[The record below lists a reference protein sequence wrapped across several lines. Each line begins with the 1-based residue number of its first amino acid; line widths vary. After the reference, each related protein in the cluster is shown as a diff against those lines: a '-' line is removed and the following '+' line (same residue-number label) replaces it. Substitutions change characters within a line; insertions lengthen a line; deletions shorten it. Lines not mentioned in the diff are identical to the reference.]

1 MWGGALYKTLTSKVV
16 DILQLQVYNNGYIS
30 VGSGTTGGFTPRPFP
45 RSGRIIAPYWADVD
59 TRSGSGRVF
68 YRETTSTSLRLR
80 AAAQV
85 RRIYHTSF
93 FPTHLIIATW
103 SGVGYYRRHTDKV
116 CSPQLLWCKAPLEFA
131 MLTSSLLFFLPSTAQ
146 YLPVCDRL

>member
-1 MWGGALYKTLTSKVV
+1 VISPNDDSFRTLRLRRSIEFYGRRYSSV
-16 DILQLQVYNNGYIS
+16 IVYNNGYIS

-68 YRETTSTSLRLR
+68 YRETTSTSLRWR
-80 AAAQV
+80 AAREV

-93 FPTHLIIATW
+93 TPTHLIIATW
-103 SGVGYYRRHTDKV
+103 SGVGYYSRHTDKV
-116 CSPQLLWCKAPLEFA
+116 CSPQLLCH
-131 MLTSSLLFFLPSTAQ
+131 SSVHKITNFSGVKHHWNLQ
-146 YLPVCDRL
+146 C